1 MKRIGTLGIVALV
14 CASLAAV
21 PTLAGNIVGKV
32 TYAGT
37 APAPKPI
44 PITKDKEVCSRE
56 PHVDESLVVAADKGL
71 ANVVVYIKDAPNAP
85 KMAVPAKAP
94 ELDQKSCKFHPHIQI
109 IPAGGTL
116 EVLNNDGILHNI
128 HTYPKNNPPIN
139 QAQPKFKTKMPI
151 KFEKPDTI
159 RLSCDVH
166 TWMNGW
172 LIVAPNAW
180 YTVSGPDGTFKIENV
195 APGTYTVSFWQ
206 ETLGTQTA
214 QVTVAAS
221 GDAKADLAFPA
232 KK

>member
-1 MKRIGTLGIVALV
+1 MKRIGTLGIVALI

-21 PTLAGNIVGKV
+21 PALAGNIVGKV

-44 PITKDKEVCSRE
+44 AITKDKEVCSRE

-116 EVLNNDGILHNI
+116 DVLNNDGILHNI

-195 APGTYTVSFWQ
+195 APGTYTLSYWQ
-206 ETLGTQTA
+206 ENLGTQTA

-221 GDAKADLAFPA
+221 GDVKADLTFPA

>member
-1 MKRIGTLGIVALV
+1 MKRIGTLGIVALI

-21 PTLAGNIVGKV
+21 PALAGNIVGKV

-37 APAPKPI
+37 APAPKTI

-56 PHVDESLVVAADKGL
+56 PHVDESLVVASDKGL

-128 HTYPKNNPPIN
+128 HTYPKNNPPVN

-180 YTVSGPDGTFKIENV
+180 YTVSSPDGTYKIENV

>member
-128 HTYPKNNPPIN
+128 HTYPKNNPPVN

-180 YTVSGPDGTFKIENV
+180 YTVSGPDGTFKLENV

>member
-1 MKRIGTLGIVALV
+1 MKRIGTLGIVALI

-21 PTLAGNIVGKV
+21 PALAGNIVGKV

-37 APAPKPI
+37 APAPKTI

-56 PHVDESLVVAADKGL
+56 PHVDESLVVASDKGL

-128 HTYPKNNPPIN
+128 HTYPKNNPPVN

-180 YTVSGPDGTFKIENV
+180 YTVSSPDGTYKIENV

-221 GDAKADLAFPA
+221 GDAKADLTFPA

>member
-109 IPAGGTL
+109 LPAGGTL

-128 HTYPKNNPPIN
+128 HTYPKNNPPVN

>member
-1 MKRIGTLGIVALV
+1 MKRIGTLGIVALI
-14 CASLAAV
+14 CACLAAV
-21 PTLAGNIVGKV
+21 PALAGNVVGKV
-32 TYAGT
+32 TYAGPVPT
-37 APAPKPI
+37 PKPI
-44 PITKDKEVCSRE
+44 PITKDKDVCSRE
-56 PHVDESLVVAADKGL
+56 PHVDETLVVAADKGM

-85 KMAVPAKAP
+85 KMAIPAQDP
-94 ELDQKSCKFHPHIQI
+94 QLDQRSCKFHPHIQI

-116 EVLNNDGILHNI
+116 DVLNNDGILHNI
-128 HTYPKNNPPIN
+128 HTYPKNNPPVN

-151 KFEKPDTI
+151 KFDKPDTI

-180 YTVSGPDGTFKIENV
+180 YTVSKPDGTFKIENV
-195 APGTYTVSFWQ
+195 APGTYTLSYWQ

-214 QVTVAAS
+214 QITVAAS
-221 GDAKADLAFPA
+221 GDAKADLTFPE

>member
-1 MKRIGTLGIVALV
+1 MKRIGTLGIVALI
-14 CASLAAV
+14 CACLAAV
-21 PTLAGNIVGKV
+21 PALAGNVVGKV
-32 TYAGT
+32 SYAGP
-37 APAPKPI
+37 APAPKTV

-85 KMAVPAKAP
+85 KMAIPAKAP
-94 ELDQKSCKFHPHIQI
+94 ELDQRSCKFHPHVQI

-116 EVLNNDGILHNI
+116 DILNNDGILHNI

-159 RLSCDVH
+159 KLTCDVH

-195 APGTYTVSFWQ
+195 APGAYTLSYWQ

-221 GDAKADLAFPA
+221 GDVKADLTFPA

>member
-128 HTYPKNNPPIN
+128 HTYPKNNPPVN

>member
-21 PTLAGNIVGKV
+21 PALAGNIVGKV

-44 PITKDKEVCSRE
+44 AITKDKEVCSRE
-56 PHVDESLVVAADKGL
+56 PHMDESLVVAADKGL

-116 EVLNNDGILHNI
+116 EVLNNDGTIAAGS
-128 HTYPKNNPPIN
+128 TVTVRVN

-180 YTVSGPDGTFKIENV
+180 YTVSNPDGTFKIENV

>member
-1 MKRIGTLGIVALV
+1 MKRIGTLGIVALI

-21 PTLAGNIVGKV
+21 PALAGNVVGKV

-56 PHVDESLVVAADKGL
+56 PHVDETLVVAADKGL

-109 IPAGGTL
+109 IAAGSTL
-116 EVLNNDGILHNI
+116 DVLNNDGILHNI

-151 KFEKPDTI
+151 KFDKPDTI

-180 YTVSGPDGTFKIENV
+180 YTVSAPDGTFKIENV

-221 GDAKADLAFPA
+221 GDAKADLTFPA

>member
-1 MKRIGTLGIVALV
+1 
-14 CASLAAV
+14 
-21 PTLAGNIVGKV
+21 
-32 TYAGT
+32 
-37 APAPKPI
+37 
-44 PITKDKEVCSRE
+44 
-56 PHVDESLVVAADKGL
+56 VDESLVVAADKGL

-85 KMAVPAKAP
+85 KMAMPAKAP
-94 ELDQKSCKFHPHIQI
+94 ELDQRSCKFHPHIQI

-116 EVLNNDGILHNI
+116 DILNNDGILHNI

-139 QAQPKFKTKMPI
+139 QAQPKFKTKMPV

-159 RLSCDVH
+159 KLTCDVH

-195 APGTYTVSFWQ
+195 APGTYTLSYWQ

-221 GDAKADLAFPA
+221 GDVKADLTFPA

>member
-128 HTYPKNNPPIN
+128 HTYPKNNPPVN

-151 KFEKPDTI
+151 KFEKPDTV

>member
-14 CASLAAV
+14 CVSLAAV
-21 PTLAGNIVGKV
+21 PALAGNIVGKV
-32 TYAGT
+32 TYAGP
-37 APAPKPI
+37 APAPKTI
-44 PITKDKEVCSRE
+44 PITKDKDVCSRE

-85 KMAVPAKAP
+85 KMAIPAKDP
-94 ELDQKSCKFHPHIQI
+94 ELDQRSCKFHPHVQI

-116 EVLNNDGILHNI
+116 DVLNNDGILHNI
-128 HTYPKNNPPIN
+128 HTYPKNNPPVN

-151 KFEKPDTI
+151 KFDKPDTI
-159 RLSCDVH
+159 KLTCDVH

-180 YTVSGPDGTFKIENV
+180 YTVSSPDGTFKLENV
-195 APGTYTVSFWQ
+195 APGTYTLSYWQ

-221 GDAKADLAFPA
+221 GDTKADLTFPE